1 MDVHR
6 LEVDDT
12 SSAGRLKVET
22 DQAARL
28 HLDFEA
34 TDDELARH
42 IATITVAHTKT
53 VGILGLGYVG
63 LPTALALLHDGVNVV
78 GIDVSPVRL
87 RAIRERRV
95 DLIDADQER
104 LAASLDSP
112 AFTLTDDAASLQAA
126 DAVLICVPTPVDAH
140 LAPDLTALR
149 SACATAVAQA
159 VANQTIILTSTSFVG
174 CTREYLVEP
183 LVARG
188 FTPGVDIFIAFSPER
203 IDPGNEVYTQES
215 VPRVIGG
222 VTPECSKRAAGVVG
236 HITRL
241 VHEVSSPE
249 AAELTKLY
257 ENTFRAV
264 NIALANEM
272 ADVSASL
279 GVDVHEVIEAA
290 STKPYGFTPFTPG
303 TGVGGHCIPCDPH
316 YLLWQL
322 RAFRTPAPVIEQ
334 AMQSI
339 ALRPRQIVNQTVA
352 RLSADRIGIRGA
364 RVLVVGAAY
373 KAGVVDVRE
382 SPALVILAELHSLGA
397 IVEYHDRLVPGVQ
410 IGKDE
415 FIYSTA
421 DPAEHTYDAFI
432 IHAIQPGTS
441 LDWLVGQRVIDPSG
455 RLRGWTPAEA
465 DGEVLIR

>member
-1 MDVHR
+1 MEVRR
-6 LEVDDT
+6 LEADDV
-12 SSAGRLKVET
+12 SSAGRAAIET
-22 DQAARL
+22 DQASRL
-28 HLDFEA
+28 AFGFEA
-34 TDDELARH
+34 TDDELERH
-42 IATITVAHTKT
+42 IAAIAITRPVT

-63 LPTALALLHDGVNVV
+63 LPTALSLLRDDVHVV
-78 GIDVSPVRL
+78 GIDISAARL

-95 DLIDADQER
+95 DLIDADHDR
-104 LAASLDSP
+104 LAAWIDSP
-112 AFTLTDDAASLQAA
+112 SFTLTDDPACLQSV
-126 DAVLICVPTPVDAH
+126 DAVLICVPTPVDGH

-159 VANQTIILTSTSFVG
+159 VANQTIILTSTSYVG

-183 LVARG
+183 LIARG
-188 FTPGVDIFIAFSPER
+188 FTPGVDIFVAFSPER
-203 IDPGNEVYTQES
+203 IDPGNEVFTQES

-222 VTPECSKRAAGVVG
+222 VTPECARRAAAVVG

-241 VHEVSSPE
+241 VHQVSSPE

-322 RAFRTPAPVIEQ
+322 RAVRTTAPVIEQ
-334 AMQSI
+334 AMQAI
-339 ALRPRQIVNQTVA
+339 ALRPGQIVNQTVS
-352 RLSADRIGIRGA
+352 RLSAERIGIYGA
-364 RVLVVGAAY
+364 RVLVLGAAY
-373 KAGVVDVRE
+373 KAGVADVRE
-382 SPALVILAELHSLGA
+382 SPAIEILAGLRDLGA
-397 IVEYHDRLVPGVQ
+397 IIEYHDELVPGVNL
-410 IGKDE
+410 GDDT
-415 FIYSTA
+415 FVYSTP
-421 DPAEHTYDAFI
+421 DPAERSYDAVI
-432 IHAIQPGTS
+432 IHVVHPGTS
-441 LDWLVGQRVIDPSG
+441 LDWLSGQRVIDPSG
-455 RLRGWTPAEA
+455 RLRGWTRAKPDLE
-465 DGEVLIR
+465 LIR